1 MVEKPDI
8 EREISDLHHQGA
20 AVPTHDLKAWF
31 IREVLPLE
39 ASLMQFLK
47 HSWRHPED
55 IDDLCQDVYVRV
67 YESARRQIPA
77 PTKPLVFA
85 IARNLL
91 IDRYRRHRIVPIDG
105 VSDLASLEV
114 AADEPGPDRG
124 TIARDELRLLRD
136 AFRRLPPRS
145 REVLVLKRI
154 ENLSRRE
161 ISARLGI
168 AENTVKAHLVEAT
181 RLLADMLH
189 GEDAGLSNE

>member
-8 EREISDLHHQGA
+8 EREISDLHQKGA
-20 AVPTHDLKAWF
+20 AVPTHELKAWF

-39 ASLMQFLK
+39 ASLLQFLK
-47 HSWRHPED
+47 HSWRYPGD

-67 YESARRQIPA
+67 YETARKQIPS

-85 IARNLL
+85 IARNLI
-91 IDRYRRHRIVPIDG
+91 IDRYRHNRIVPIEG
-105 VSDLASLEV
+105 VSDLASLDV
-114 AADEPGPDRG
+114 AADEPGPDRSA
-124 TIARDELRLLRD
+124 IARNELRLLRD
-136 AFRRLPPRS
+136 AFNRLPPRC

-154 ENLSRRE
+154 ENLTRRE

-189 GEDAGLSNE
+189 GADPEGQS